1 MNTNSAMRTNSTRP
15 GTDRQQPERG
25 PAVRLRRDAVDDAV
39 EELCAAVFTSLR
51 RRDQRER
58 GRQYVRGL
66 LAAEGRKSIR
76 NIAHQIGPGGPAAE
90 QALHHF
96 IAGSTWDWQPIRTA
110 LTQYLGQTTPLNAW
124 VAQPMAIPKGGDHS
138 VGVGHRFDP
147 HQGQMFRGQQ
157 AFGTWFTSAGVTTP
171 VGWRLF
177 LPEDESQRCGG
188 EREGDREPGR
198 AQGQGLGLGQ
208 GQPQGQGRGPGA
220 TAPDCEQRDPQ
231 HTEESYEACA
241 VTGVLESVRDGQ
253 MSVRP
258 VVLDIRDIAT
268 RSTLNRF
275 AEARVPVVARVSSA
289 ARLLVTDPALPGF
302 GAGTL
307 SARDILQN
315 VRGLRMPVEWADPDR
330 PGVRRSSLVAAVR
343 VMVPD
348 PAPGRRREVLLFGEW
363 PDARRLPT
371 QLWLTDMTRTPPG
384 ALVRMTKQARRV
396 AMAAG
401 DSVRE
406 VGLRD
411 FSGRSLPGWHRH
423 VTLASIA
430 HAALAL
436 GGGIQL
442 PAAASAPVARAAAS
456 APVARPLA
464 PPRLGVPVG
473 VAAGLGMRRPAAP
486 IRAHAA
492 LAGR

>member
-1 MNTNSAMRTNSTRP
+1 MNTNSTTGTTMTTSTSTRP
-15 GTDRQQPERG
+15 GSDRQQPGRG
-25 PAVRLRRDAVDDAV
+25 SAAGLRRDAVDDAV

-66 LAAEGRKSIR
+66 LAAQGRKSIR
-76 NIAHQIGPGGPAAE
+76 NIAQQIGPGGPAAE

-96 IAGSTWDWQPIRTA
+96 IAGSTWDWQPIRSA

-177 LPEDESQRCGG
+177 LPDDESEGCGG
-188 EREGDREPGR
+188 EREQAERLRGGLREHERELAREHEKEREQRQDP
-198 AQGQGLGLGQ
+198 
-208 GQPQGQGRGPGA
+208 
-220 TAPDCEQRDPQ
+220 TAPESEQQSLRRP
-231 HTEESYEACA
+231 EESYEACA

-371 QLWLTDMTRTPPG
+371 QLWVTDMTRTQPG

-401 DSVRE
+401 ESVRE

-436 GGGIQL
+436 GGGLQL
-442 PAAASAPVARAAAS
+442 PAAAP
-456 APVARPLA
+456 APVARPVAA
-464 PPRLGVPVG
+464 PHLGVPVAA
-473 VAAGLGMRRPAAP
+473 AAGHGVRRPAASAV
-486 IRAHAA
+486 RAHAA